1 MDGEFRGGVRSGVP
15 IRRLQ
20 ETTYREMRSNSSG
33 CDGVTSTT
41 NLSRGDFDTDAAFHL
56 AKALHATL
64 ASMDTEP
71 LSPREALDLVE
82 RAKHTVSGSDYI
94 KLATMVAQIA
104 AEQGRGEYS
113 KVKTVSGL
121 PEVTLNDV
129 VNWIYACRDL
139 ASLEALREEISRRQD
154 QLGGPGTPSE

>member
-1 MDGEFRGGVRSGVP
+1 MVSAMDLP
-15 IRRLQ
+15 
-20 ETTYREMRSNSSG
+20 
-33 CDGVTSTT
+33 
-41 NLSRGDFDTDAAFHL
+41 RGDFDTDAAFHL

-64 ASMDTEP
+64 TNMDTEP

-82 RAKHTVSGSDYI
+82 KAKHTVSGSDYI

-104 AEQGRGEYS
+104 AEEGRGDYS

-121 PEVTLNDV
+121 PEVTMNDV

-139 ASLEALREEISRRQD
+139 AALEALREEVGRRQN
-154 QLGGPGTPSE
+154 QLMGTGTPSG